1 MKSLGCFEL
10 VFVSNVEEPGGRTRE
25 GNFISRVILCQGAE
39 IAGKIAEAM
48 VGEEVLVLPN
58 SAKGSPK
65 SRLAKVH
72 EVKPCER
79 FPHIL
84 SEDNNETWARVLR
97 NLAIPDQEKVL
108 FLYITRISG
117 KTEKVGVFFTPR
129 QLREMF
135 PEGDFT
141 CSLD

>member
-1 MKSLGCFEL
+1 MKSLECFEF
-10 VFVSNVEEPGGRTRE
+10 VFVSCVEEPGGRTRE

-39 IAGKIAEAM
+39 IAEKIAEAM
-48 VGEEVLVLPN
+48 VGEEVLVLP
-58 SAKGSPK
+58 SSTKGSPK

-72 EVKPCER
+72 KVKPCEK

-84 SEDNNETWARVLR
+84 SENNDETWARVLK
-97 NLAIPDQEKVL
+97 NLAIPDREKVL
-108 FLYITRISG
+108 FLYIRRASG

-135 PEGDFT
+135 PEGEFT

>member
-10 VFVSNVEEPGGRTRE
+10 VFVSCVEEPGGRTRE

-48 VGEEVLVLPN
+48 VGEEVLVLP
-58 SAKGSPK
+58 SSTKGSPK

-72 EVKPCER
+72 KVKPCEK

-84 SEDNNETWARVLR
+84 SENNDETWVRVLK
-97 NLAIPDQEKVL
+97 NLAIPDREKVL
-108 FLYITRISG
+108 FLYIRRASG
-117 KTEKVGVFFTPR
+117 KTEKVGVFFAPR

-135 PEGDFT
+135 PEGEFT